1 MAVKWVN
8 FGMYEAGWLACVCG
22 AAAGWGGW
30 GAAFA
35 GVLVGLHVF
44 AASERWVE
52 VRLIATAGICGLVVD
67 CVLMGAGILK
77 FSEGGLASGFPPIWM
92 TVLWMQFATA
102 LRYCLSWMGGRYVVC
117 GLLAFVGCTSGI
129 HWWGADG
136 CGDCVFPCP
145 ARSAEFGIALV
156 SSNTVSGVAEC
167 ATEWRGC
174 CGELSVDGTREVV
187 ALMVAVC
194 VMQPFLTH

>member
-35 GVLVGLHVF
+35 GVLVGLHIF

-77 FSEGGLASGFPPIWM
+77 FSEGGVASGFPPIWM

-117 GLLAFVGCTSGI
+117 GLLAFVG
-129 HWWGADG
+129 A
-136 CGDCVFPCP
+136 P
-145 ARSAEFGIALV
+145 AAFIGGERMGVVTVCSPALPGLLSLGLLWSAAIPFLV
-156 SSNTVSGVAEC
+156 WLSVRLSGVGA
-167 ATEWRGC
+167 AASYRWTGRGK
-174 CGELSVDGTREVV
+174 
-187 ALMVAVC
+187 
-194 VMQPFLTH
+194 